1 MVHDL
6 DIAFATELTT
16 VGRKARN
23 LFESYVRERNLTLA
37 RARALLMSSGR
48 TMNQTELAA
57 ALEIEPA
64 SVVRLLDELERQNWI
79 VRAPV
84 KGDRRANHIELTD
97 AAIDQ
102 VRELGELGS
111 VVRTMLLRDIE
122 PDRLEI
128 ALEVLRQVSSNA
140 EAALN
145 LKPRVNSNV
154 SAR

>member
-6 DIAFATELTT
+6 DIEFATELTT

-37 RARALLMSSGR
+37 RARALLMSSSR

-64 SVVRLLDELERQNWI
+64 SVVRLLDDLERQNWI
-79 VRAPV
+79 VRARV
-84 KGDRRANHIELTD
+84 KGDRRANHIKLTE
-97 AAIDQ
+97 AANDQ
-102 VRELGELGS
+102 VRDLEELSS
-111 VVRTMLLRDIE
+111 VVRAMLLRDIE

-128 ALEVLRQVSSNA
+128 ALEVLRHVSRNA
-140 EAALN
+140 EAAFD

-154 SAR
+154 GGR